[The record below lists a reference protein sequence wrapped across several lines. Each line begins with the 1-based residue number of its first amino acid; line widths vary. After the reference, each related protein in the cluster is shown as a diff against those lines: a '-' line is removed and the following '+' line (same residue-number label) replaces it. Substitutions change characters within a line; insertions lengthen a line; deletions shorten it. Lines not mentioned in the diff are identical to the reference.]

1 MARRDIWIL
10 EEDAQQLA
18 HLGAS
23 KPSGEHLAE
32 ITGQRVE
39 MTRTGADGPR
49 VIPRPRPAAGGSA
62 TTAVVGLLVGVM
74 LFSESAFGASNVPS
88 ISPDPSA
95 PGLAFISKITDWAYA
110 YGLYGAVL
118 AIVAGGALIWVEHH
132 ARNTGGALRAKGY
145 VVGALAGTMVM
156 SLASTAVSLV
166 HGFVS

>member
-1 MARRDIWIL
+1 MTRRDIWIV
-10 EEDAQQLA
+10 EEEAQQLA

-32 ITGQRVE
+32 VAQRGTEVLKA
-39 MTRTGADGPR
+39 RAKVRR
-49 VIPRPRPAAGGSA
+49 VVPRPLTVAVVSA

-74 LFSESAFGASNVPS
+74 LFSESAFGASDVPS

-166 HGFVS
+166 HGFVG